1 MPLGIDSAA
10 DYPLGPAAQLAGGDL
25 LFLYTDGIVEA
36 SSAGS
41 REQFGIERTLDI
53 LRAHREETP
62 DQILGTLY
70 SAASDFSPRGDQ
82 SDDITAILVKREAD
96 NRAGVVNKLG
106 LPNRD
111 HPEESQGEAE

>member
-1 MPLGIDSAA
+1 
-10 DYPLGPAAQLAGGDL
+10 
-25 LFLYTDGIVEA
+25 VEA